1 MLEGIADLL
10 ATILDL
16 FLIGS
21 SSKKKRYF
29 KIDKL
34 VQDWAKKV
42 GLQTQ
47 YEYKDEKAPSLS
59 VIDDAGNSY
68 QIWIET
74 IKWRRIKVSITN
86 NETGRKRK
94 FWNKKCKISSLT
106 IVLFEAYG
114 VTEQWISES
123 GNTRTTK

>member
-10 ATILDL
+10 VTILDL

-21 SSKKKRYF
+21 SSKEKRYF

-34 VQDWAKKV
+34 VLDWAKKV
-42 GLQTQ
+42 GLHSQF
-47 YEYKDEKAPSLS
+47 EYKDEKVRSLC
-59 VIDDAGNSY
+59 VVDDAGNSY

-74 IKWRRIKVSITN
+74 LKWGRIRVSTTN

-94 FWNKKCKISSLT
+94 FWNKKCRISNLT
-106 IVLFEAYG
+106 KVLFEVYG
-114 VTEQWISES
+114 ITEQWISKS
-123 GNTRTTK
+123 GNTRTIK

>member
-10 ATILDL
+10 VTVLDL

-21 SSKKKRYF
+21 SSKKKRYL
-29 KIDKL
+29 KIDRI

-42 GLQTQ
+42 GLHSQ
-47 YEYKDEKAPSLS
+47 YEYKDEKVRSLS
-59 VIDDAGNSY
+59 VVDDAGNKY

-74 IKWRRIKVSITN
+74 IKWGRMKVSATN
-86 NETGRKRK
+86 NGSGRKRK
-94 FWNKKCKISSLT
+94 IWIKKCKLSNLT
-106 IVLFEAYG
+106 KVLFEAYG

-123 GNTRTTK
+123 GNSRTIK

>member
-10 ATILDL
+10 VTVLDL

-29 KIDKL
+29 KIDRI

-42 GLQTQ
+42 GLHTQ
-47 YEYKDEKAPSLS
+47 YEYKDEKVRTLS
-59 VIDDAGNSY
+59 VIDDAGNKY

-74 IKWRRIKVSITN
+74 LKWRRIKVSATHN
-86 NETGRKRK
+86 KNGRKRK
-94 FWNKKCKISSLT
+94 VWNKKCKISNLT
-106 IVLFEAYG
+106 KVLFEAYG

-123 GNTRTTK
+123 GNSRTIK